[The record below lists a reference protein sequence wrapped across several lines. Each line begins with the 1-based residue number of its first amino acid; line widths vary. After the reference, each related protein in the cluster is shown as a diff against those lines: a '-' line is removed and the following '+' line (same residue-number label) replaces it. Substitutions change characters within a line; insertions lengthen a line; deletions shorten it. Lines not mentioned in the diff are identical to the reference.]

1 MTFYPDNLH
10 SFSLLE
16 TILWKPVHGYFL
28 LDYHLKRLQNSALY
42 FNVPIDIE
50 FVLQQLASVAMT
62 FISKSYKVRLLIA
75 QDGSITCEAILLE
88 KSTNRSVRLCLS
100 AIAIDPTNPFLYHK
114 TTNRQIYQL
123 ARSACIECDDTLL
136 YNNPSE
142 ITETCIGNI
151 VVCLKGELL
160 TPPVECGLLPGTFR
174 AVLLAQGKIKERII
188 TIEMLQKSDRIF
200 VINSVRKWRKA
211 RFYVKVYPVI
221 GHPKEKF

>member
-1 MTFYPDNLH
+1 MTFYPDNCY

-42 FNVPIDIE
+42 FNIPIDIGS
-50 FVLQQLASVAMT
+50 VLEQLASVVMT
-62 FISKSYKVRLLIA
+62 FTSKSYKVRLLID
-75 QDGSITCEAILLE
+75 QDGSITCEATLLE
-88 KSTNRSVRLCLS
+88 KSTNQLVQLCLS

-123 ARSACIECDDTLL
+123 ARSACIEYDDTLL
-136 YNNPSE
+136 YNDRSE

-174 AVLLAQGKIKERII
+174 AVLLAQRKVKERII
-188 TIEMLQKSDRIF
+188 TIEMLQKSDHIF
-200 VINSVRKWRKA
+200 VINSVRKWRKGEILA
-211 RFYVKVYPVI
+211 RTA
-221 GHPKEKF
+221 